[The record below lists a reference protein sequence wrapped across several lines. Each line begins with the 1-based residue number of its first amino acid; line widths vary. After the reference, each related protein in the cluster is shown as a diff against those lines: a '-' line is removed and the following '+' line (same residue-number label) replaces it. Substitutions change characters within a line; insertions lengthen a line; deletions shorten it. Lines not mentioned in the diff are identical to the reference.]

1 MRNVFW
7 KISELETLIGGI
19 FRWACNLDRDNGRDR
34 ACLSSVQHTWPLI
47 NQCKALLTFSGL
59 WQLYYVPCIHSNI
72 LILDQQFCL
81 NWSFHCPFKFKS
93 ILKMERH
100 KTWKEQFSR
109 GPCPDSLWK
118 QEFYQ
123 TFWSIHA
130 KKLFYSLFHSGEHLV
145 GIPIICL
152 FCIWLNLH
160 HTVPTTVSSAETKFH
175 VWQFV
180 ESRWREISRD

>member
-19 FRWACNLDRDNGRDR
+19 FRWARNLDRDNGRDR

-47 NQCKALLTFSGL
+47 NQCKADFLLTFSGL

-81 NWSFHCPFKFKS
+81 NWSFNCPFKFKS

-100 KTWKEQFSR
+100 KTWTEQFSR

-123 TFWSIHA
+123 TFDQYMPRNFFIHCFI
-130 KKLFYSLFHSGEHLV
+130 LESTLLVFLSFVYSAFG
-145 GIPIICL
+145 
-152 FCIWLNLH
+152 
-160 HTVPTTVSSAETKFH
+160 
-175 VWQFV
+175 
-180 ESRWREISRD
+180 